1 MSYRLSCPILT
12 MLFLLSAGAAEHL
25 VQNESELLAA
35 AAVAKPGDQ
44 VVMKDGKWS
53 NMPLVFLAKGLKDK
67 PVVLRPQSPGGV
79 VVTGTSSLKIG
90 GEYLEVRDLVFR
102 DGVRPKFTT
111 RDRSHVY
118 QSDVI
123 ALHIN
128 GEHHARHTR
137 LTRIRMENW
146 KSLATYRVRW
156 IYVAGEH
163 NRVDHCR
170 FIGQADRGET
180 IVVAV
185 GDKPV
190 HHRIDHNTFAKR
202 PKGTMSNGY
211 EVMRIGGGD
220 VSMDTDSGVLV
231 EYNVFDDC
239 DGEGETISTKASG
252 CTFRYNLFT
261 DTRGELVLR
270 NANRCVVEYNRFER
284 CMGGIRISGSGHK
297 VTNNLVVDSTIS
309 GIRMVAGLPDTRPG
323 RKGYRYLPVVDC
335 TIANNTIVNPG
346 REGMLFGE
354 WLKGTKSLTG
364 AVRKSGGTIL
374 PTQNRIERNIVTA
387 SQGMLL
393 RLREAPG
400 NVISRNLLH
409 ATGEAQVGEAGEGA
423 LLAAPPFVDPAKGD
437 YRVPKGSTASG
448 LGADAAPFEAGNG
461 LDK

>member
-1 MSYRLSCPILT
+1 MSCRLSCPILA
-12 MLFLLSAGAAEHL
+12 MLLLLNAGAAEHL
-25 VQNESELLAA
+25 VQDEAELLAA
-35 AAVAKPGDQ
+35 AARAKPGDH
-44 VVMKDGKWS
+44 VVMKDGTWS
-53 NMPLVFLAKGLKDK
+53 DMPLVFLAKGSTDK
-67 PVVLRPQSPGGV
+67 PVVLRPQSPAGV

-90 GEYLEVRDLVFR
+90 GEYIEVRGLVFR

-118 QSDVI
+118 ESDVI

-128 GEHHARHTR
+128 GEHQARHTR
-137 LTRIRMENW
+137 LTRIRMNNW
-146 KSLATYRVRW
+146 TSLATYRVRW
-156 IYVAGEH
+156 IYVSGEH
-163 NRVDHCR
+163 NRIDHCR

-185 GDKPV
+185 GDKAV

-202 PKGTMSNGY
+202 PKGKMSNGY

-239 DGEGETISTKASG
+239 DGEGETISVKASG
-252 CTFRYNLFT
+252 CTFRYNLFM

-270 NANRCVVEYNRFER
+270 NGNRCVVENNRFER

-297 VTNNLVVDSTIS
+297 VTNNLVVDSTLS

-323 RKGYRYLPVVDC
+323 REGYRYLPVVDC
-335 TIANNTIVNPG
+335 MIANNTIVNPG

-364 AVRKSGGTIL
+364 VVRTSGGTIL
-374 PTQNRIERNIVTA
+374 PTGNRIERNIVA
-387 SQGMLL
+387 ANQGMLL
-393 RLREAPG
+393 RLRESEG
-400 NVISRNLLH
+400 NVISCNLLH
-409 ATGEAQVGEAGEGA
+409 AAGTAQVGEAGTDA
-423 LLAAPPFVDPAKGD
+423 KFAAPPFVDPAEGD
-437 YRVPKGSTASG
+437 YRLEEGSSVSD
-448 LGADAAPFEAGNG
+448 LGADAAHFEAGDG
-461 LDK
+461 LVK